1 MSPTEFMQEYESA
14 ANRHDLEAM
23 LDMIADDAIF
33 WFSDGSVHIGKDAI
47 ARAIQSNFDA
57 IKNEDYRIT
66 DLSWLTSSDD
76 IAACVYEFHWS
87 GEVAGKPASGG
98 GRGTSLLKPIN
109 GQWRLAHEHLSPGK
123 TRT

>member
-1 MSPTEFMQEYESA
+1 MSPAEFMRAYATA

-23 LDMIADDAIF
+23 LEMIADDAIF
-33 WFSDGSVHIGKDAI
+33 WFSDRSSHVGKDAI
-47 ARAIQSNFDA
+47 ARAIQINFDA
-57 IKNEDYRIT
+57 IKNEEYRIT
-66 DLSWLTSSDD
+66 DLTWLAESSD

-98 GRGTSLLKPIN
+98 GRGASLLRRID

-123 TRT
+123 I